1 MPNTMA
7 GRMATPI
14 AKGILEKVFTARQ
27 ERTKALLE
35 ADTTTARM

>member
-1 MPNTMA
+1 
-7 GRMATPI
+7 MATPI

-35 ADTTTARM
+35 ENARRDGQSRR